1 MGKEIF
7 ISIGSQIALKIGVIS
22 DTHDDI
28 QFTKKAVGIFNTL
41 EVDYVFHAGDYIY
54 PGMIALFGELNK
66 NIKFY
71 GVRGNNDGE
80 LTGLINQF
88 NKLENAI
95 FLNEFGRISI
105 DSREVGI
112 YHGTNI
118 QLCESLIESQLFD
131 ILILGHT
138 HKKRIEKIGKTLVL
152 NPGPLNIGFFSS
164 SPDDRPSLIVY
175 DSDDTHVEDDN
186 KAYFA
191 KFITIPGD

>member
-1 MGKEIF
+1 MSKNRYSWKATTILNYYTVYVTLRSIPVVMGKEIF

-80 LTGLINQF
+80 LTG
-88 NKLENAI
+88 
-95 FLNEFGRISI
+95 
-105 DSREVGI
+105 
-112 YHGTNI
+112 
-118 QLCESLIESQLFD
+118 
-131 ILILGHT
+131 
-138 HKKRIEKIGKTLVL
+138 
-152 NPGPLNIGFFSS
+152 
-164 SPDDRPSLIVY
+164 
-175 DSDDTHVEDDN
+175 
-186 KAYFA
+186 
-191 KFITIPGD
+191 